1 MNHFVQPVRP
11 LRIVRRLKDNTHVT
25 LHVFAVRVSNDIV
38 EYLTI
43 DGYFYENKLVAF
55 AESYIDGEWV
65 HVQ

>member
-11 LRIVRRLKDNTHVT
+11 LRIVRRLKDGTHVT